1 MHENDNPIKFIHPAE
16 WLQRM
21 KALGLSQHEVAK
33 RAGIS
38 HGTIS
43 RGLGREGNFEQK
55 TIEAVSAVIVAE
67 ETRLREHLGRVA

>member
-1 MHENDNPIKFIHPAE
+1 MHKNDNSIKFIHPGE
-16 WLQRM
+16 WLERM

-38 HGTIS
+38 HGTMS
-43 RGLGREGNFEQK
+43 RGLGRGGNFEQK

-67 ETRLREHLGRVA
+67 EARLRQHLGRVA

>member
-1 MHENDNPIKFIHPAE
+1 MYDNDKKIKFIHPAE

-21 KALGLSQHEVAK
+21 KALGLSRHQVAK

-38 HGTIS
+38 HGTMS
-43 RGLGREGNFEQK
+43 RGLGRGGNFEQK

-67 ETRLREHLGRVA
+67 EARLRALWGGEA